1 MYSLRDYLTHLRSLD
16 ETRLVLEQQLCTV
29 TCLETYFAILKELR
43 VSSLQQTSCKCTSR
57 GSNRTGHYPDD
68 ISVTR
73 AGQAALNHFSKFGEQ
88 LLKEIDQKQGSMKE
102 EDLDFIKERFNETEG
117 RFQDALHRLK
127 PGENLVSYE
136 TLTRGYRLDF
146 EVLTDAALESLSLS
160 K

>member
-1 MYSLRDYLTHLRSLD
+1 
-16 ETRLVLEQQLCTV
+16 
-29 TCLETYFAILKELR
+29 
-43 VSSLQQTSCKCTSR
+43 
-57 GSNRTGHYPDD
+57 
-68 ISVTR
+68 
-73 AGQAALNHFSKFGEQ
+73 
-88 LLKEIDQKQGSMKE
+88 MKE

-146 EVLTDAALESLSLS
+146 EVLTDAELESLSLS